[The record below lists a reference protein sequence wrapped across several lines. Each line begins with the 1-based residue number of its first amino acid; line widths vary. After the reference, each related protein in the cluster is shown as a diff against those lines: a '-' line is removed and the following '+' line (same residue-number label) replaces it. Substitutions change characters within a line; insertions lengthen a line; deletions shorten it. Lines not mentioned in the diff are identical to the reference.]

1 MDASDLHR
9 RARQAFEA
17 TSISQAEVAR
27 TLGLNRSSVSQALR
41 GAGLR
46 HPAVQARILSLL
58 ENEPVQRRSTYRA
71 ASVQHEWILGPQHW
85 RVGGGYPWVRSHRG
99 RGPDSSASM
108 LRPWTLPYMSSLVRA
123 WVVANC
129 WATPVWL
136 SPCSRT

>member
-1 MDASDLHR
+1 LYTDTKRCADDFWPAATVPRAFSFSAAVVLKATNALMDASDLHR

-85 RVGGGYPWVRSHRG
+85 RVGGGYPWVRSHG
-99 RGPDSSASM
+99 GGPA
-108 LRPWTLPYMSSLVRA
+108 P
-123 WVVANC
+123 
-129 WATPVWL
+129 
-136 SPCSRT
+136 